1 MKRARYNG
9 IINMKRSSVKEGR
22 EKKMDR
28 VYECVEKWMAECKE
42 LTVKPATYDRLLTSL
57 ALMKKYSIAYE
68 SIGNLEAEDINRYLR
83 NLVDDGYAFTTIKK
97 QYHLLGAYL
106 KYAAAEGIIER
117 PIHFNVS
124 LPAQTLVKKKKK
136 EIETYNM
143 VEQTALSKVF
153 STLER
158 PGYGANLLMMETGIR
173 VGEALALMWGDV
185 DWNRKAIKIN
195 KTVIRIANTRI
206 SRVQDSPK
214 SSASKRVL
222 PLSKKA
228 LGTLQELY
236 LSASDRNGFVF
247 VGEDNKH
254 LTYEALRYQ
263 TNLACEKAKVPYK
276 GQHVFRHTF
285 ATNCYYKGCDVKIL
299 SKMLGHSSVSVT
311 FNTYIHLFGDALDE
325 MRAIVD

>member
-1 MKRARYNG
+1 MKDSNYGAIIKMKRL
-9 IINMKRSSVKEGR
+9 SVKEGR
-22 EKKMDR
+22 KNNMEQIYK
-28 VYECVEKWMAECKE
+28 CVEKWMAECKE
-42 LTVKPATYDRLLTSL
+42 LSVKAATYDRLLTSL
-57 ALMKKYSIAYE
+57 ELMKKHSIAYM
-68 SIGNLEAEDINRYLR
+68 GVGDLEAEDINKYLR
-83 NLVDDGYAFTTIKK
+83 ELVDEGYAFTTIKK

-106 KYAAAEGIIER
+106 KYAAAEGIIDR
-117 PIHFNVS
+117 PIHFNVT

-136 EIETYNM
+136 EIETYNI
-143 VEQTALSKVF
+143 VEQAALAKVF

-173 VGEALALMWGDV
+173 VGEALALMWSDV
-185 DWNRKAIKIN
+185 DWNRKAIKIS

-214 SSASKRVL
+214 SSASKRTL

-228 LGTLQELY
+228 FEMMQMLY
-236 LSASDRNGFVF
+236 LRASDKNGFVF
-247 VGEDNKH
+247 AGEENKH